1 MSEDIIFEIK
11 RDPNPPQKRTRVPGL
26 ANAMRNMTVGT
37 YIDVPARMKASIYPV
52 AKRIGI
58 NVTIR
63 KMGEI
68 IRVWRVA

>member
-1 MSEDIIFEIK
+1 MSEEIIFEIK

>member
-1 MSEDIIFEIK
+1 MSEEIIFEIK
-11 RDPNPPQKRTRVPGL
+11 RDPHPPQKRTRVPGL